1 MTRLP
6 EKRKTHLSPEEIV
19 AEAVRQYDASPAAP
33 TIRSIAA
40 ALEVAPSAIYHHF
53 PSRSA
58 IVEASVEAVW
68 TESVKEL
75 LGLVPNPLEADPEVV
90 LVATGVATRRVW
102 CRHYRL
108 APYLAASPPEN
119 EFFESSVALMTNLFG
134 RLVEDPARAAAAF
147 HSYSSFMIGAS
158 LFAAIRLLAD
168 EQLEI
173 VPERDGSAPSAG
185 GEAPDPVRVA
195 LDQMMALGSADPAAD
210 EEQFVRGLRRLVASL
225 THA

>member
-40 ALEVAPSAIYHHF
+40 SLDVAPSAIYHHF
-53 PSRSA
+53 SSRSA

-68 TESVKEL
+68 SESVVEL
-75 LGLVPNPLEADPEVV
+75 LELVPNPLEADPEVV
-90 LVATGVATRRVW
+90 LVAVGVATRRVW

-119 EFFESSVALMTNLFG
+119 DFFEASVTLMTDLFG
-134 RLVEDPARAAAAF
+134 RLVDDPERAAAAF

-158 LFAAIRLLAD
+158 LFAALRLLAD

-173 VPERDGSAPSAG
+173 EPERSVPAADGEPA
-185 GEAPDPVRVA
+185 DPIRVA
-195 LDQMMALGSADPAAD
+195 LDRMMALGSADPAAD
-210 EEQFVRGLRRLVASL
+210 EEQFVRGLHRLVASL
-225 THA
+225 TRD

>member
-68 TESVKEL
+68 TESVAEL
-75 LGLVPNPLEADPEVV
+75 LGLVPNPLDADPEVV

-119 EFFESSVALMTNLFG
+119 DFFEASVTLMTNLFG
-134 RLVEDPARAAAAF
+134 RLVDDPERAAAAF

-173 VPERDGSAPSAG
+173 EPERDVAPSPD
-185 GEAPDPVRVA
+185 GEPAADPIRAA
-195 LDQMMALGSADPAAD
+195 LDRMMALGSGDPAAD

-225 THA
+225 THP